1 MKSSMKQLKKYLPC
15 APFPPTLP
23 VRENRIVMTEFGN
36 LIRCDGAS
44 PINRMPSSIGYSVT
58 EQTARNSHEAAKAE
72 KRRRWAIVEKM
83 AKEGASNAEIMEAT
97 GYKNAGTVKSIVHQ
111 LREAGA
117 DIPPRKGGRPKCRE
131 QQG

>member
-1 MKSSMKQLKKYLPC
+1 MKASMKLKRHLPC
-15 APFPPTLP
+15 APFPPTKP
-23 VRENRIVMTEFGN
+23 IRENRIVMTEYGN
-36 LIRCDGAS
+36 LIRLDGSS

-83 AKEGASNAEIMEAT
+83 ACEGYSNEEIMKAT
-97 GYKNAGTVKSIVHQ
+97 GYKTAGTVKSIVHQ

-131 QQG
+131 QQV

>member
-1 MKSSMKQLKKYLPC
+1 MKQLKKYLPC
-15 APFPPTLP
+15 APFPPTKP
-23 VRENRIVMTEFGN
+23 IRENRIVMTEYGN
-36 LIRCDGAS
+36 LIRLDGSS

-97 GYKNAGTVKSIVHQ
+97 GYKNAGTVKSIVHRM
-111 LREAGA
+111 REQGI
-117 DIPPRKGGRPKCRE
+117 DIPERRRGCKK
-131 QQG
+131 QG

>member
-1 MKSSMKQLKKYLPC
+1 MKASMKLKRHLPR
-15 APFPPTLP
+15 APFPPTKP
-23 VRENRIVMTEFGN
+23 IRENRIVMTEYGN
-36 LIRCDGAS
+36 LIRLDGSS

-97 GYKNAGTVKSIVHQ
+97 GYKNAGTVKSIVHRM
-111 LREAGA
+111 REQGI
-117 DIPPRKGGRPKCRE
+117 DIPERRRGCKK
-131 QQG
+131 QG

>member
-36 LIRCDGAS
+36 LIRCDGSS
-44 PINRMPSSIGYSVT
+44 PINRMPPSIGYSVT

-111 LREAGA
+111 MREQGI
-117 DIPPRKGGRPKCRE
+117 DIPERRRGCKK
-131 QQG
+131 QG

>member
-1 MKSSMKQLKKYLPC
+1 MKSSMKQLKKYLPR

-36 LIRCDGAS
+36 LIRCDGSS
-44 PINRMPSSIGYSVT
+44 PINRMPPSIGYSVT

-97 GYKNAGTVKSIVHQ
+97 GYKNAGTVKSIVHRM
-111 LREAGA
+111 REQGI
-117 DIPPRKGGRPKCRE
+117 DIPERRRGCKK
-131 QQG
+131 QG

>member
-1 MKSSMKQLKKYLPC
+1 MKASMKLKRHLPC

-23 VRENRIVMTEFGN
+23 VRENRIVMTEYGN
-36 LIRCDGAS
+36 LIRLDGSS

-83 AKEGASNAEIMEAT
+83 RGREEDQNAESSRGNVFHRLAVVRVFDRE
-97 GYKNAGTVKSIVHQ
+97 H
-111 LREAGA
+111 LR
-117 DIPPRKGGRPKCRE
+117 
-131 QQG
+131 

>member
-23 VRENRIVMTEFGN
+23 VRENRIVMTEYGN
-36 LIRCDGAS
+36 LIRCDGSS
-44 PINRMPSSIGYSVT
+44 PINRMPPSIGYSVT
-58 EQTARNSHEAAKAE
+58 KQTSRNSHEAAKAE

-97 GYKNAGTVKSIVHQ
+97 GYKNAGTVKSIVHRM
-111 LREAGA
+111 RE
-117 DIPPRKGGRPKCRE
+117 
-131 QQG
+131 